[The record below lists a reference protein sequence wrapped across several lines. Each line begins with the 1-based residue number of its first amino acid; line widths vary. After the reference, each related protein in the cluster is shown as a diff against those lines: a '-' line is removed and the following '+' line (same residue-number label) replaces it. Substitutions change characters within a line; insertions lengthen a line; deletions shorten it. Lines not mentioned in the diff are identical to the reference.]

1 MSKRTTCWDCNG
13 NGYIKGVSD
22 WAHLHDPED
31 SYLFTEN
38 RKCKK
43 CDGKGYIEPPTT
55 QRPRTGEKKK
65 ESGCSFVVG
74 IVVLIILFAIFNGSD
89 DNGND
94 DSESA
99 SQFLSRQDAERQ
111 KKIDECRVKIGE
123 AKEMMNDELKKCE
136 ELFELVEA
144 SITKQNEIEADY
156 QRLQNQLKDLEK

>member
-1 MSKRTTCWDCNG
+1 M
-13 NGYIKGVSD
+13 
-22 WAHLHDPED
+22 
-31 SYLFTEN
+31 
-38 RKCKK
+38 
-43 CDGKGYIEPPTT
+43 
-55 QRPRTGEKKK
+55 
-65 ESGCSFVVG
+65 VG